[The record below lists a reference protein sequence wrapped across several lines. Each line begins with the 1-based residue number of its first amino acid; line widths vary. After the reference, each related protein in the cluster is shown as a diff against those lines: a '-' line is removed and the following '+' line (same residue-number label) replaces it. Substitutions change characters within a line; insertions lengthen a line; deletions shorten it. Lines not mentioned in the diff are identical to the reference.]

1 MLSTEHP
8 IQINGFTLFRDLND
22 TRRYYYLP
30 KSEVLLSEGGKKF
43 DFVAYHDFN
52 TAEGKKNPT
61 GENENLKGGYLTLE
75 VELKNPDD
83 DTLKNFKEELKKI
96 IINDEKGN
104 DENDEKEKGKDD
116 KGEKNDNKEK
126 GEETKSADDKNNNV
140 SSITDEDII
149 ITPVQF
155 NEGDVRLIILG
166 NDGKDDGQ
174 NAKIRVVGSH
184 KPSLY
189 DKENAVFSV
198 KLGAIE
204 AEIIHKLLKNK
215 LTGENNSDAS
225 KSSQLAVMYD
235 LTYKGVEPAHNVEI
249 TVNFNAVDE
258 YNNHKF
264 KFDSEFN
271 YSNKD
276 NKTDSDQKEDGD
288 GYNIKVIADADVD
301 VMLRELTNNGSI
313 IIKQTNYKDG
323 EDSILGP
330 NDPTGMELVKRLLSA
345 ELFTP
350 VPIPYESYSALK
362 KDSES
367 TDSTSGNE
375 KPDDGEKPDSEES
388 ESSETKSQESKAQ
401 TASTEKADLITSAKN
416 GISKLASLFKK
427 EDTDKKSEDEA
438 IDKEQKENTKAE
450 KDKEIEKEAEKDE
463 ENTKDKDEKPDTES
477 KEEAKEEPKEPTK
490 VEKRKASAI
499 TWNLNAKLAYAFKKQ
514 KVEDKKERTYTFDK
528 RFAVNQIIHPC
539 GMVMLDG
546 IDYNKQV
553 HLLKLGSE
561 EFRQHEVM
569 FQANGINFDKYH
581 VKSIEVD
588 VSHPDTSG
596 IQFSL
601 TKENPYFTFNFYSEN
616 YGVKNAVGEKLN
628 YTVHFVFDNSHLI
641 GFNKTDAIFTIPNK
655 ETSEKSVSISHADF
669 LKIVKP
675 LQIQIAALD
684 LNMFNSVIFS
694 LYNKTATGEQ
704 SQRIYNEK
712 IEEAIDHVILLNP
725 NENYDAQVL
734 YSFKDQIPVSSRSLT
749 VTTKNVEAGE
759 FLVNDPLYGFI
770 KISTI
775 DEEDSFDLIRS
786 IDLKFKYKNNPP
798 ISLGRLTKKHPY
810 RYLVVNN
817 DSDPDSYVQVEDI
830 NVTLNN
836 TADEKDININKKMIK
851 KERIALDAAEF
862 LLDV

>member
-83 DTLKNFKEELKKI
+83 DTLNNFKEELKKI
-96 IINDEKGN
+96 SED
-104 DENDEKEKGKDD
+104 
-116 KGEKNDNKEK
+116 
-126 GEETKSADDKNNNV
+126 
-140 SSITDEDII
+140 ITGEDII

-215 LTGENNSDAS
+215 LTGENVSDA
-225 KSSQLAVMYD
+225 KNSSQLAVMYD

-249 TVNFNAVDE
+249 TVNFKAVDE
-258 YNNHKF
+258 YKNHKF

-271 YSNKD
+271 FSNKD

-375 KPDDGEKPDSEES
+375 KPDDGESE

-427 EDTDKKSEDEA
+427 EDADKKSEDEA

-463 ENTKDKDEKPDTES
+463 ENKKDKDEKPDTES

-734 YSFKDQIPVSSRSLT
+734 YSFKDQMPVSSRSLT

-817 DSDPDSYVQVEDI
+817 DSDSDSYVQVEDI

>member
-83 DTLKNFKEELKKI
+83 DTLKNFKEELIK
-96 IINDEKGN
+96 NYQNEKLLQ
-104 DENDEKEKGKDD
+104 ELKEK
-116 KGEKNDNKEK
+116 N
-126 GEETKSADDKNNNV
+126 
-140 SSITDEDII
+140 ITDPKEIDKYITNQKNLQKPIVTGEDII

-155 NEGDVRLIILG
+155 NEGEVRLIILG

-215 LTGENNSDAS
+215 LTGENVSDA
-225 KSSQLAVMYD
+225 KNSSQLAVMYD

-249 TVNFNAVDE
+249 TVNFKAVDE
-258 YNNHKF
+258 YKNHKF

-271 YSNKD
+271 FSNKD
-276 NKTDSDQKEDGD
+276 NKTDSDQKEDGN

-375 KPDDGEKPDSEES
+375 KPDDEEKPDTEES
-388 ESSETKSQESKAQ
+388 ESSEIKSQESKAQ
-401 TASTEKADLITSAKN
+401 TASTEKADFVTSAKN
-416 GISKLASLFKK
+416 GISKLASLLKK
-427 EDTDKKSEDEA
+427 EDADKKSKNES
-438 IDKEQKENTKAE
+438 
-450 KDKEIEKEAEKDE
+450 IEKEKNE
-463 ENTKDKDEKPDTES
+463 
-477 KEEAKEEPKEPTK
+477 
-490 VEKRKASAI
+490 
-499 TWNLNAKLAYAFKKQ
+499 NAKAEMKK
-514 KVEDKKERTYTFDK
+514 R
-528 RFAVNQIIHPC
+528 
-539 GMVMLDG
+539 
-546 IDYNKQV
+546 
-553 HLLKLGSE
+553 
-561 EFRQHEVM
+561 
-569 FQANGINFDKYH
+569 
-581 VKSIEVD
+581 
-588 VSHPDTSG
+588 
-596 IQFSL
+596 
-601 TKENPYFTFNFYSEN
+601 
-616 YGVKNAVGEKLN
+616 
-628 YTVHFVFDNSHLI
+628 
-641 GFNKTDAIFTIPNK
+641 
-655 ETSEKSVSISHADF
+655 
-669 LKIVKP
+669 
-675 LQIQIAALD
+675 
-684 LNMFNSVIFS
+684 
-694 LYNKTATGEQ
+694 
-704 SQRIYNEK
+704 
-712 IEEAIDHVILLNP
+712 
-725 NENYDAQVL
+725 
-734 YSFKDQIPVSSRSLT
+734 
-749 VTTKNVEAGE
+749 
-759 FLVNDPLYGFI
+759 
-770 KISTI
+770 
-775 DEEDSFDLIRS
+775 
-786 IDLKFKYKNNPP
+786 
-798 ISLGRLTKKHPY
+798 
-810 RYLVVNN
+810 
-817 DSDPDSYVQVEDI
+817 
-830 NVTLNN
+830 
-836 TADEKDININKKMIK
+836 
-851 KERIALDAAEF
+851 
-862 LLDV
+862 

>member
-83 DTLKNFKEELKKI
+83 DTLKNFKEELIKI
-96 IINDEKGN
+96 S
-104 DENDEKEKGKDD
+104 EN
-116 KGEKNDNKEK
+116 
-126 GEETKSADDKNNNV
+126 
-140 SSITDEDII
+140 ITGEDII

-258 YNNHKF
+258 YKNHKF

-271 YSNKD
+271 FSDKD
-276 NKTDSDQKEDGD
+276 NKEDGD

-375 KPDDGEKPDSEES
+375 KPDDGEKPDTGES

-427 EDTDKKSEDEA
+427 EDANKKSEDEA

-463 ENTKDKDEKPDTES
+463 ENEKDKNEKPDTES
-477 KEEAKEEPKEPTK
+477 KEEAKEETKDEPKEPIK

-514 KVEDKKERTYTFDK
+514 KVEDNKERTYTFDK

-694 LYNKTATGEQ
+694 LYSKTATGEQ

-836 TADEKDININKKMIK
+836 TAVEKDININKKMIK

>member
-83 DTLKNFKEELKKI
+83 DTLKNFKEELIK
-96 IINDEKGN
+96 NYQNEKLLQ
-104 DENDEKEKGKDD
+104 ELKEK
-116 KGEKNDNKEK
+116 N
-126 GEETKSADDKNNNV
+126 
-140 SSITDEDII
+140 ITDPKEIDKYITNQKNLQKPIVTGEDII

-155 NEGDVRLIILG
+155 NEGEVRLIILG

-189 DKENAVFSV
+189 DKENAVFIV

-215 LTGENNSDAS
+215 LTGENVSDA
-225 KSSQLAVMYD
+225 KNSSQLAVMYD

-258 YNNHKF
+258 YKNHKF

-271 YSNKD
+271 FSNKD
-276 NKTDSDQKEDGD
+276 NKTDSDPKEDGD

-375 KPDDGEKPDSEES
+375 KPDDEEKPDTEES

-427 EDTDKKSEDEA
+427 EDADKKSEDEA

-463 ENTKDKDEKPDTES
+463 ENTKDKDEKPDNES
-477 KEEAKEEPKEPTK
+477 KEETKEELKEPTN

-514 KVEDKKERTYTFDK
+514 KVKDDKERTYTFDK

-553 HLLKLGSE
+553 HLVKLGSE

-694 LYNKTATGEQ
+694 LYNKTASGEQ

-712 IEEAIDHVILLNP
+712 IKETIDHVILLNP

-734 YSFKDQIPVSSRSLT
+734 YSFNDQIPVSSRSLT
-749 VTTKNVEAGE
+749 ITTKNVEAGE

-862 LLDV
+862 FLDV

>member
-22 TRRYYYLP
+22 TRRCYYLP

-52 TAEGKKNPT
+52 TTEGKKNPT

-75 VELKNPDD
+75 VELKNPDN
-83 DTLKNFKEELKKI
+83 DTLNNFKEELKKI
-96 IINDEKGN
+96 SED
-104 DENDEKEKGKDD
+104 
-116 KGEKNDNKEK
+116 
-126 GEETKSADDKNNNV
+126 
-140 SSITDEDII
+140 ITGEDII

-155 NEGDVRLIILG
+155 NEGEVRLIILG

-215 LTGENNSDAS
+215 LTGENVSDA
-225 KSSQLAVMYD
+225 KNSSQLAVMYD

-258 YNNHKF
+258 YKNHKF

-375 KPDDGEKPDSEES
+375 KPDDEEKPDTEES
-388 ESSETKSQESKAQ
+388 ESSETKSKESKAQ
-401 TASTEKADLITSAKN
+401 TASTEKADFVTSAKN
-416 GISKLASLFKK
+416 GISKLASLLKK
-427 EDTDKKSEDEA
+427 EDADKKSKNESIE
-438 IDKEQKENTKAE
+438 KGKNENAKAE
-450 KDKEIEKEAEKDE
+450 NEEEIEKEADKDK
-463 ENTKDKDEKPDTES
+463 ENDKNKDEKPDTES

-528 RFAVNQIIHPC
+528 RFAVNQVIHPC

-734 YSFKDQIPVSSRSLT
+734 YSFNDQIPVSSRSLT
-749 VTTKNVEAGE
+749 ITTKNVEAGE

-775 DEEDSFDLIRS
+775 DEEDSFDTIRS

-817 DSDPDSYVQVEDI
+817 DSDPNSYVQVEDI

>member
-83 DTLKNFKEELKKI
+83 DTLKKFKEELIK
-96 IINDEKGN
+96 NYQNEKLLQ
-104 DENDEKEKGKDD
+104 ELKEK
-116 KGEKNDNKEK
+116 N
-126 GEETKSADDKNNNV
+126 
-140 SSITDEDII
+140 ITDPKEIDKYITNQKNLQKPIVTGEDII

-215 LTGENNSDAS
+215 LTGENVSDA
-225 KSSQLAVMYD
+225 KNSSQLAVMYD

-249 TVNFNAVDE
+249 TVNFKAVDE
-258 YNNHKF
+258 YKNHKF

-271 YSNKD
+271 FSNKD

-375 KPDDGEKPDSEES
+375 KPDDGESE

-416 GISKLASLFKK
+416 GISKLASLLKK
-427 EDTDKKSEDEA
+427 EDADKKSEDES
-438 IDKEQKENTKAE
+438 IEKEQKENTKAE
-450 KDKEIEKEAEKDE
+450 KDKEIEKEAEKE
-463 ENTKDKDEKPDTES
+463 IEKDKDEKPDTES
-477 KEEAKEEPKEPTK
+477 KEEAKEETKDEPKEPTK

-514 KVEDKKERTYTFDK
+514 KVEDNKERTYTFDK

-581 VKSIEVD
+581 LKSIEVD

-694 LYNKTATGEQ
+694 LYNKTASGEQ

-817 DSDPDSYVQVEDI
+817 DSDPNSYVQVEDI

>member
-75 VELKNPDD
+75 VELKNPDN
-83 DTLKNFKEELKKI
+83 DTLNNFKEELKKI
-96 IINDEKGN
+96 SED
-104 DENDEKEKGKDD
+104 
-116 KGEKNDNKEK
+116 
-126 GEETKSADDKNNNV
+126 
-140 SSITDEDII
+140 ITGEDII

-174 NAKIRVVGSH
+174 NTKIRVVGSH

-215 LTGENNSDAS
+215 LTGENNSNAS

-258 YNNHKF
+258 YKNHKF

-271 YSNKD
+271 FSNKD
-276 NKTDSDQKEDGD
+276 NKTDSDPKEDGD
-288 GYNIKVIADADVD
+288 GYNIKVRADADVD

-416 GISKLASLFKK
+416 GISKLASLLKK
-427 EDTDKKSEDEA
+427 EDADKKSEDES
-438 IDKEQKENTKAE
+438 IEKEQKENTKAE
-450 KDKEIEKEAEKDE
+450 KDKEIEK
-463 ENTKDKDEKPDTES
+463 DKDEKPDTES
-477 KEEAKEEPKEPTK
+477 KEEAKEETKDEPKEPTK

-514 KVEDKKERTYTFDK
+514 KVEDNKERTYTFDK

-581 VKSIEVD
+581 LKSIEVD

-694 LYNKTATGEQ
+694 LYNKTASGEQ

-836 TADEKDININKKMIK
+836 TAVEKDININKKMIK

>member
-75 VELKNPDD
+75 VELKNPDN
-83 DTLKNFKEELKKI
+83 DTLNNFKEELIK
-96 IINDEKGN
+96 NYQNEKLLQ
-104 DENDEKEKGKDD
+104 ELKEK
-116 KGEKNDNKEK
+116 N
-126 GEETKSADDKNNNV
+126 
-140 SSITDEDII
+140 ITDPKEIDKYITNQKNLQKPIVTGEDII

-155 NEGDVRLIILG
+155 NEGEVRLIILG

-215 LTGENNSDAS
+215 LTGENVSDA
-225 KSSQLAVMYD
+225 KNSSQLAVMYD

-258 YNNHKF
+258 YKNHKF

-271 YSNKD
+271 FSNKD

-427 EDTDKKSEDEA
+427 EDADKKSKNESIE
-438 IDKEQKENTKAE
+438 KEKNENAKAE
-450 KDKEIEKEAEKDE
+450 NEEEIEKEAEKDE
-463 ENTKDKDEKPDTES
+463 ENKKDKDEKPDTES

-490 VEKRKASAI
+490 VERRKASAI

-514 KVEDKKERTYTFDK
+514 KVKDDKERTYTFDK

-581 VKSIEVD
+581 LKSIEVD

-601 TKENPYFTFNFYSEN
+601 TKDNPYFTFNFYSEN

-734 YSFKDQIPVSSRSLT
+734 YSFNDQIPASSRSLT
-749 VTTKNVEAGE
+749 ITTKNVKAGE

-817 DSDPDSYVQVEDI
+817 DSDPNSYVQVEDI

>member
-75 VELKNPDD
+75 VELKNPDN
-83 DTLKNFKEELKKI
+83 DTLNNFKEELIK
-96 IINDEKGN
+96 NYQNEKLLQ
-104 DENDEKEKGKDD
+104 ELKEK
-116 KGEKNDNKEK
+116 N
-126 GEETKSADDKNNNV
+126 
-140 SSITDEDII
+140 ITDPKEIDKYITNQKNLQKPIVTGENII

-155 NEGDVRLIILG
+155 NEGEVRLIILG

-215 LTGENNSDAS
+215 LTGENNSNAS

-258 YNNHKF
+258 YKNHKF

-276 NKTDSDQKEDGD
+276 NKTDSDQKEDGN

-375 KPDDGEKPDSEES
+375 KPGDEEKPDTEES
-388 ESSETKSQESKAQ
+388 ESSETKSKESKAQ
-401 TASTEKADLITSAKN
+401 TASTEKADFVTSAKN
-416 GISKLASLFKK
+416 GISKLASLLKK
-427 EDTDKKSEDEA
+427 EDADKKSKNESIE
-438 IDKEQKENTKAE
+438 KGKNENAKAE
-450 KDKEIEKEAEKDE
+450 NEEEIEKEAD
-463 ENTKDKDEKPDTES
+463 KDKENDKNKNEKPDTES
-477 KEEAKEEPKEPTK
+477 KEETKDEPKEPTK
-490 VEKRKASAI
+490 GEKRKVSAI

-514 KVEDKKERTYTFDK
+514 KVEDNKERTYTFDK
-528 RFAVNQIIHPC
+528 RFAVNQVIHPC

-553 HLLKLGSE
+553 HLVKLGSE

-581 VKSIEVD
+581 LKSIEVD

-601 TKENPYFTFNFYSEN
+601 TKDNPYFTFNFYSEN

-775 DEEDSFDLIRS
+775 DEEDSFNLIRS

-817 DSDPDSYVQVEDI
+817 DSDPNSYVQVEDI

-836 TADEKDININKKMIK
+836 TANEKDININKKMIK
-851 KERIALDAAEF
+851 KERITLDAAEF

>member
-52 TAEGKKNPT
+52 TTEGKKNPT

-83 DTLKNFKEELKKI
+83 DTLKNFKEELIK
-96 IINDEKGN
+96 NYQNEKLLQ
-104 DENDEKEKGKDD
+104 ELKEK
-116 KGEKNDNKEK
+116 N
-126 GEETKSADDKNNNV
+126 
-140 SSITDEDII
+140 ITDPKEIDKYITNQKNLQKPIVTGEDII

-155 NEGDVRLIILG
+155 NEGEVRLIILG

-215 LTGENNSDAS
+215 LTGENVSDA
-225 KSSQLAVMYD
+225 KNSSQLAVMYD

-249 TVNFNAVDE
+249 TVNFKAVDE
-258 YNNHKF
+258 YKNHKF

-271 YSNKD
+271 FSNKD
-276 NKTDSDQKEDGD
+276 NKTDSDQKEDGN

-375 KPDDGEKPDSEES
+375 KPDDEEKPDTEES
-388 ESSETKSQESKAQ
+388 ESSEIKSQESKAQ
-401 TASTEKADLITSAKN
+401 TASTEKADFVTSAKN
-416 GISKLASLFKK
+416 GISKLASLLKK
-427 EDTDKKSEDEA
+427 EDADKKSKNESIE
-438 IDKEQKENTKAE
+438 KEKNENAKAE
-450 KDKEIEKEAEKDE
+450 NEEEIEKEAEKDE
-463 ENTKDKDEKPDTES
+463 ESTKDKDEKPDTES

-528 RFAVNQIIHPC
+528 RFAVNQVIHPC

-601 TKENPYFTFNFYSEN
+601 TKENPYFTFNFHSEN

-734 YSFKDQIPVSSRSLT
+734 YSFKDQMPVSSRSLT

-817 DSDPDSYVQVEDI
+817 DSDPNSYVQVEDI

>member
-83 DTLKNFKEELKKI
+83 DTLKNFKEELIK
-96 IINDEKGN
+96 NYQNEKLLQ
-104 DENDEKEKGKDD
+104 ELKEK
-116 KGEKNDNKEK
+116 N
-126 GEETKSADDKNNNV
+126 
-140 SSITDEDII
+140 ITDPKEIDKYITNQKNLQKPIVTGEDII

-155 NEGDVRLIILG
+155 NEGEVRLIILG

-215 LTGENNSDAS
+215 LTGENVSDA
-225 KSSQLAVMYD
+225 KNSSQLAVMYD

-258 YNNHKF
+258 YKNHKF

-271 YSNKD
+271 FSNKD

-388 ESSETKSQESKAQ
+388 EPSETKSQESKAQ

-427 EDTDKKSEDEA
+427 EDADKKSEDEA

-450 KDKEIEKEAEKDE
+450 KDKEIEKEAKKDE

-514 KVEDKKERTYTFDK
+514 KVEDNKERTYTFDK
-528 RFAVNQIIHPC
+528 RFAVNQVIHPC

-553 HLLKLGSE
+553 HLVKLGSE

-734 YSFKDQIPVSSRSLT
+734 YSFNDQIPASSRSLT
-749 VTTKNVEAGE
+749 ITTKNVEAGE

-775 DEEDSFDLIRS
+775 DEEDSFDTIRS

-798 ISLGRLTKKHPY
+798 ISLGRLTKKHLY

-817 DSDPDSYVQVEDI
+817 DSDPNSYVQVEDI

-836 TADEKDININKKMIK
+836 TADEKGININKKMIK

>member
-75 VELKNPDD
+75 VELKNPDN
-83 DTLKNFKEELKKI
+83 DTLNNFKEELKKI
-96 IINDEKGN
+96 SED
-104 DENDEKEKGKDD
+104 
-116 KGEKNDNKEK
+116 
-126 GEETKSADDKNNNV
+126 
-140 SSITDEDII
+140 ITGEDII

-174 NAKIRVVGSH
+174 NTKIRVVGSH

-215 LTGENNSDAS
+215 LTGENNSNAS

-258 YNNHKF
+258 YKNHKF

-271 YSNKD
+271 FSNKD
-276 NKTDSDQKEDGD
+276 NKTDSDPKEDGD

-416 GISKLASLFKK
+416 GISKLASLLKK
-427 EDTDKKSEDEA
+427 EDADKKSEDES
-438 IDKEQKENTKAE
+438 IEKEQKENTKAE

-477 KEEAKEEPKEPTK
+477 KEETKEEPKEPTK

-553 HLLKLGSE
+553 HLVKLGSE

-581 VKSIEVD
+581 LKSIEVD

-694 LYNKTATGEQ
+694 LYNKTASGEQ

-817 DSDPDSYVQVEDI
+817 DSDPNSYVQVEDI

>member
-83 DTLKNFKEELKKI
+83 DTLKNFKEELIK
-96 IINDEKGN
+96 NYQNEKLLQ
-104 DENDEKEKGKDD
+104 ELKEK
-116 KGEKNDNKEK
+116 N
-126 GEETKSADDKNNNV
+126 
-140 SSITDEDII
+140 ITDPKEIDKYITNQKNLQKPIVTGEDII

-166 NDGKDDGQ
+166 NEGKDDGQ

-225 KSSQLAVMYD
+225 KNSQLAVMYD

-258 YNNHKF
+258 YKNHKF

-276 NKTDSDQKEDGD
+276 NKTDSDQKEDGN

-375 KPDDGEKPDSEES
+375 KPDDEEKPDTEES
-388 ESSETKSQESKAQ
+388 ESSETKSKESKAQ
-401 TASTEKADLITSAKN
+401 TASTEKADFVTSAKN

-427 EDTDKKSEDEA
+427 EDADKKSKNESIE
-438 IDKEQKENTKAE
+438 KGKNENAKAE
-450 KDKEIEKEAEKDE
+450 NEEEIEKEAD
-463 ENTKDKDEKPDTES
+463 KDKENDKNKNEKPDNES
-477 KEEAKEEPKEPTK
+477 KEETKEELKEPTN

-514 KVEDKKERTYTFDK
+514 KVKDDKERTYTFDK

-553 HLLKLGSE
+553 HLVKLGSE

-734 YSFKDQIPVSSRSLT
+734 YSFNDQIPASSRSLT
-749 VTTKNVEAGE
+749 ITTKNVEAGE

-775 DEEDSFDLIRS
+775 DEEDSFNLIRY

-817 DSDPDSYVQVEDI
+817 NSDPNSYVQVEDV

-836 TADEKDININKKMIK
+836 TANEKDININKKMIK
-851 KERIALDAAEF
+851 KERITLDAAEF

>member
-75 VELKNPDD
+75 VELKNPDN
-83 DTLKNFKEELKKI
+83 DTLKNFKEELIK
-96 IINDEKGN
+96 NYQNEKLLQ
-104 DENDEKEKGKDD
+104 ELKEK
-116 KGEKNDNKEK
+116 N
-126 GEETKSADDKNNNV
+126 
-140 SSITDEDII
+140 ITDPKEIDKYITNQKNLQKPIVTGEDII

-155 NEGDVRLIILG
+155 NEGEVRLIILG

-215 LTGENNSDAS
+215 LTGENNSNAS

-235 LTYKGVEPAHNVEI
+235 LTYKGVEPAHNIEI

-258 YNNHKF
+258 YKNHKF

-375 KPDDGEKPDSEES
+375 KPGDEEKPDTEES

-401 TASTEKADLITSAKN
+401 TASTEKADFVTSAKN
-416 GISKLASLFKK
+416 GISKLASLLKK
-427 EDTDKKSEDEA
+427 EDADKKSKNESIE
-438 IDKEQKENTKAE
+438 KGKNENAKAE
-450 KDKEIEKEAEKDE
+450 NEEEIEKEAD
-463 ENTKDKDEKPDTES
+463 KDKENDKNKNEKPDTES
-477 KEEAKEEPKEPTK
+477 KEETKDEPKEPTK
-490 VEKRKASAI
+490 GEKRKVSAI

-514 KVEDKKERTYTFDK
+514 KVEDNKERTYTFDK
-528 RFAVNQIIHPC
+528 RFAVNQVIHPC

-553 HLLKLGSE
+553 HLVKLGSE

-581 VKSIEVD
+581 LKSIEVD

-749 VTTKNVEAGE
+749 ITTKNVEAGE

-775 DEEDSFDLIRS
+775 DEEDSFDTIRS

>member
-75 VELKNPDD
+75 VELKNPDN
-83 DTLKNFKEELKKI
+83 DTLNNFKEELKKI
-96 IINDEKGN
+96 SED
-104 DENDEKEKGKDD
+104 
-116 KGEKNDNKEK
+116 
-126 GEETKSADDKNNNV
+126 
-140 SSITDEDII
+140 ITGEDII

-215 LTGENNSDAS
+215 LTGENVSDA
-225 KSSQLAVMYD
+225 KNSSQLAVMYD

-249 TVNFNAVDE
+249 TVNFKAVDE
-258 YNNHKF
+258 YKNHKF

-271 YSNKD
+271 FSNKD

-375 KPDDGEKPDSEES
+375 KADDGEKPDSEES
-388 ESSETKSQESKAQ
+388 EESSETKSQESKAQ

-463 ENTKDKDEKPDTES
+463 ENKKDKDEKPDTES

-712 IEEAIDHVILLNP
+712 IKEAIDHVILLNP

-817 DSDPDSYVQVEDI
+817 DSDSDSYVQVEDI

>member
-83 DTLKNFKEELKKI
+83 DTLKNFKEELIK
-96 IINDEKGN
+96 NYQNEKLLQ
-104 DENDEKEKGKDD
+104 ELKEK
-116 KGEKNDNKEK
+116 N
-126 GEETKSADDKNNNV
+126 
-140 SSITDEDII
+140 ITDPKEIDKYITNQKNLQKPIVTGEDII

-155 NEGDVRLIILG
+155 NEGEVRLIILG

-215 LTGENNSDAS
+215 LTGENVSDA
-225 KSSQLAVMYD
+225 KNSSQLAVMYD

-258 YNNHKF
+258 YKNHKF
-264 KFDSEFN
+264 KFDSEFHF
-271 YSNKD
+271 SNKD
-276 NKTDSDQKEDGD
+276 NKTDSDPKEDGD

-388 ESSETKSQESKAQ
+388 EPSETKSQESKAQ

-427 EDTDKKSEDEA
+427 EDADKKSEDEA

-463 ENTKDKDEKPDTES
+463 ENTKDKDEKPDNES
-477 KEEAKEEPKEPTK
+477 KEETKEEPKEPTK

-514 KVEDKKERTYTFDK
+514 KVKDDKERTYTFDK

-641 GFNKTDAIFTIPNK
+641 GFNKTDTIFTIPNK

-734 YSFKDQIPVSSRSLT
+734 YSFNDQIPASSRSLT
-749 VTTKNVEAGE
+749 ITTKNVEAGE

-817 DSDPDSYVQVEDI
+817 DSDPNSYVQVEDI

>member
-52 TAEGKKNPT
+52 TAEGKKNAT

-83 DTLKNFKEELKKI
+83 ATLKKFKEELIK
-96 IINDEKGN
+96 NYQNEKLLQ
-104 DENDEKEKGKDD
+104 ELKEK
-116 KGEKNDNKEK
+116 N
-126 GEETKSADDKNNNV
+126 
-140 SSITDEDII
+140 ITDPKEIDKYITNQKNLQKPIVTGEDII

-155 NEGDVRLIILG
+155 NEGEVRLIILG

-249 TVNFNAVDE
+249 TVNFKAVDE
-258 YNNHKF
+258 YKNHKF
-264 KFDSEFN
+264 KFDSDFN
-271 YSNKD
+271 FSDKD
-276 NKTDSDQKEDGD
+276 NKEDGD

-388 ESSETKSQESKAQ
+388 EESSETKSQESKAQ

-427 EDTDKKSEDEA
+427 EDADKKSEDEA

-450 KDKEIEKEAEKDE
+450 KDKEIEKDTEKE
-463 ENTKDKDEKPDTES
+463 IEKDKDEKPDTES
-477 KEEAKEEPKEPTK
+477 KEETKEEPKEPTK

-499 TWNLNAKLAYAFKKQ
+499 TWNLNAKLAYTFKKQ

-581 VKSIEVD
+581 LKSIEVD

-616 YGVKNAVGEKLN
+616 YGVKNAMGEKLN

-669 LKIVKP
+669 LKVVKP

-684 LNMFNSVIFS
+684 LNIFNSVIFS

-830 NVTLNN
+830 NVTLSN

>member
-52 TAEGKKNPT
+52 TAEGKKSPT

-83 DTLKNFKEELKKI
+83 DTLKNFKEELIK
-96 IINDEKGN
+96 NYQNEKLLQ
-104 DENDEKEKGKDD
+104 ELKEK
-116 KGEKNDNKEK
+116 N
-126 GEETKSADDKNNNV
+126 
-140 SSITDEDII
+140 ITDSKEIDKYITNQKNLQKPIVTGEDII

-215 LTGENNSDAS
+215 LTGENVSDA
-225 KSSQLAVMYD
+225 KNSSQLAVMYD

-249 TVNFNAVDE
+249 TVNFKAVDE
-258 YNNHKF
+258 YKNHKF

-271 YSNKD
+271 FSNKD

-350 VPIPYESYSALK
+350 VPIPYESYSALE

-427 EDTDKKSEDEA
+427 EDADKKSGDEA

-450 KDKEIEKEAEKDE
+450 KDKEIDKEKDTEKEIEIDKEKD
-463 ENTKDKDEKPDTES
+463 KGEKPDTES
-477 KEEAKEEPKEPTK
+477 KEEAKDEPKEPTK

-528 RFAVNQIIHPC
+528 RFAVNQVIHPC

-581 VKSIEVD
+581 LKSIEVD

-601 TKENPYFTFNFYSEN
+601 TKENPYFTFNFYSDN

-669 LKIVKP
+669 LKVVKP

-704 SQRIYNEK
+704 NQRIYNEK

-749 VTTKNVEAGE
+749 VTTKNVEASE

-786 IDLKFKYKNNPP
+786 IDLKFKYKNNSP

-830 NVTLNN
+830 NVTLSN

>member
-96 IINDEKGN
+96 IINDENGN

-215 LTGENNSDAS
+215 LTGENVSDA
-225 KSSQLAVMYD
+225 KNSSQLAVMYD

-258 YNNHKF
+258 YKNHKF

-271 YSNKD
+271 FSNKD

-375 KPDDGEKPDSEES
+375 KPDDEEKPDTGES

-427 EDTDKKSEDEA
+427 EDADKKSEDEA

-450 KDKEIEKEAEKDE
+450 KDKEIEKDTEKE
-463 ENTKDKDEKPDTES
+463 TEKDKDEKPDTES
-477 KEEAKEEPKEPTK
+477 KEEAKEETKEPTK

-528 RFAVNQIIHPC
+528 RFAVNQVIHPC

-581 VKSIEVD
+581 LKSIEVD

-775 DEEDSFDLIRS
+775 DEEDSFNLIRS

>member
-75 VELKNPDD
+75 VELKNPDND
-83 DTLKNFKEELKKI
+83 ALNNFKEELKKI
-96 IINDEKGN
+96 SED
-104 DENDEKEKGKDD
+104 
-116 KGEKNDNKEK
+116 
-126 GEETKSADDKNNNV
+126 
-140 SSITDEDII
+140 ITGEDII

-174 NAKIRVVGSH
+174 NTKIRVVGSH

-215 LTGENNSDAS
+215 LTGENNSNAS

-258 YNNHKF
+258 YKNHKF

-271 YSNKD
+271 FSNKD
-276 NKTDSDQKEDGD
+276 NKTDSDPKEDGD

-416 GISKLASLFKK
+416 GISKLASLLKK
-427 EDTDKKSEDEA
+427 EDADKKSEDES
-438 IDKEQKENTKAE
+438 IEKEQKENTKAE
-450 KDKEIEKEAEKDE
+450 KDKEIEK
-463 ENTKDKDEKPDTES
+463 DKDEKPDTES
-477 KEEAKEEPKEPTK
+477 KEEAKEETKDEPKEPTK

-514 KVEDKKERTYTFDK
+514 KVEDNKERTYTFDK

-581 VKSIEVD
+581 LKSIEVD

-694 LYNKTATGEQ
+694 LYNKTASGEQ

-725 NENYDAQVL
+725 NENCDAQVL

-836 TADEKDININKKMIK
+836 TAVEKDININKKMIK

>member
-96 IINDEKGN
+96 SED
-104 DENDEKEKGKDD
+104 
-116 KGEKNDNKEK
+116 
-126 GEETKSADDKNNNV
+126 
-140 SSITDEDII
+140 ITGEDII

-155 NEGDVRLIILG
+155 NEGEVRLIILG

-215 LTGENNSDAS
+215 LTGENVSDA
-225 KSSQLAVMYD
+225 KNSSQLAVMYD

-375 KPDDGEKPDSEES
+375 KPDDEEKPDTEES
-388 ESSETKSQESKAQ
+388 EESSETKSQESKAQ

-427 EDTDKKSEDEA
+427 EDADKKSEDEA

-450 KDKEIEKEAEKDE
+450 KGKEIEKEAEKDE
-463 ENTKDKDEKPDTES
+463 ENKKDKDEKPDTES

-817 DSDPDSYVQVEDI
+817 DSDSDSYVQVEDI

>member
-1 MLSTEHP
+1 M
-8 IQINGFTLFRDLND
+8 
-22 TRRYYYLP
+22 
-30 KSEVLLSEGGKKF
+30 
-43 DFVAYHDFN
+43 
-52 TAEGKKNPT
+52 
-61 GENENLKGGYLTLE
+61 
-75 VELKNPDD
+75 
-83 DTLKNFKEELKKI
+83 
-96 IINDEKGN
+96 
-104 DENDEKEKGKDD
+104 
-116 KGEKNDNKEK
+116 
-126 GEETKSADDKNNNV
+126 
-140 SSITDEDII
+140 
-149 ITPVQF
+149 PVQF
-155 NEGDVRLIILG
+155 NEGEVRLIILG

-215 LTGENNSDAS
+215 LTGENVSDA
-225 KSSQLAVMYD
+225 KNSSQLAVMYD

-258 YNNHKF
+258 YKNHKF

-271 YSNKD
+271 FSNKD

-427 EDTDKKSEDEA
+427 EDADKKSKNESIE
-438 IDKEQKENTKAE
+438 KEKNENAKAE
-450 KDKEIEKEAEKDE
+450 NEEEIEKEAEKDE
-463 ENTKDKDEKPDTES
+463 ENKKDKDEKPDTES

-490 VEKRKASAI
+490 VERRKASAI

-514 KVEDKKERTYTFDK
+514 KVKDDKERTYTFDK

-581 VKSIEVD
+581 LKSIEVD

-601 TKENPYFTFNFYSEN
+601 TKDNPYFTFNFYSEN

-734 YSFKDQIPVSSRSLT
+734 YSFNDQIPTSSRSLT
-749 VTTKNVEAGE
+749 ITTKNVEAGE

-817 DSDPDSYVQVEDI
+817 DSDPNSYVQVEDI

-836 TADEKDININKKMIK
+836 TADEKDINITSNPQL
-851 KERIALDAAEF
+851 RA
-862 LLDV
+862 

>member
-83 DTLKNFKEELKKI
+83 DTLKNFKEELIK
-96 IINDEKGN
+96 NYQNEKLLQ
-104 DENDEKEKGKDD
+104 ELKEK
-116 KGEKNDNKEK
+116 N
-126 GEETKSADDKNNNV
+126 
-140 SSITDEDII
+140 ITDPKEIDKYITNQKNLQKPIVTGEDII

-155 NEGDVRLIILG
+155 NEGEVRLIILG

-215 LTGENNSDAS
+215 LTGENVSDA
-225 KSSQLAVMYD
+225 KNSSQLAVMYD

-249 TVNFNAVDE
+249 TVNFKAVDE
-258 YNNHKF
+258 YKNHKF

-271 YSNKD
+271 FSNKD
-276 NKTDSDQKEDGD
+276 NKTDSDQKEDGN

-375 KPDDGEKPDSEES
+375 KPDDEEKPDTEES
-388 ESSETKSQESKAQ
+388 ESSEIKSQESKAQ
-401 TASTEKADLITSAKN
+401 TASTEKADFVTSAKN
-416 GISKLASLFKK
+416 GISKLASLLKK
-427 EDTDKKSEDEA
+427 EDADKKSKNESIE
-438 IDKEQKENTKAE
+438 KEKNENAKAE
-450 KDKEIEKEAEKDE
+450 NEEEIEKEAEKDE
-463 ENTKDKDEKPDTES
+463 ESTKDKDEKPDTES

-514 KVEDKKERTYTFDK
+514 KAEDKKERTYTFDK
-528 RFAVNQIIHPC
+528 RFAVNQVIHPC

-601 TKENPYFTFNFYSEN
+601 TKENPYFTFNFHSEN

-775 DEEDSFDLIRS
+775 DEEDSFNLIRS

-817 DSDPDSYVQVEDI
+817 DSDPNSYVQVEDI

-851 KERIALDAAEF
+851 KERITLDAAEY

>member
-52 TAEGKKNPT
+52 TAEGKKNAT

-83 DTLKNFKEELKKI
+83 DTLKKFKEELIK
-96 IINDEKGN
+96 NYQNEKLLQ
-104 DENDEKEKGKDD
+104 ELKEK
-116 KGEKNDNKEK
+116 N
-126 GEETKSADDKNNNV
+126 
-140 SSITDEDII
+140 ITDPKEIDKYITNQKTLQKPIVNGEDII

-249 TVNFNAVDE
+249 TVNFKAVDE
-258 YNNHKF
+258 YKNHKF

-271 YSNKD
+271 FSNKD

-375 KPDDGEKPDSEES
+375 KPDDGEKPDTGES

-427 EDTDKKSEDEA
+427 EDADKKSEDEA

-450 KDKEIEKEAEKDE
+450 KDKEIEKEAKKDE
-463 ENTKDKDEKPDTES
+463 ENKKDKDEKPDTES

-581 VKSIEVD
+581 LKSIEVD
-588 VSHPDTSG
+588 VNPPDTSG

-694 LYNKTATGEQ
+694 LYNKTANGEQ
-704 SQRIYNEK
+704 SQRIYN
-712 IEEAIDHVILLNP
+712 
-725 NENYDAQVL
+725 
-734 YSFKDQIPVSSRSLT
+734 
-749 VTTKNVEAGE
+749 
-759 FLVNDPLYGFI
+759 
-770 KISTI
+770 
-775 DEEDSFDLIRS
+775 
-786 IDLKFKYKNNPP
+786 
-798 ISLGRLTKKHPY
+798 
-810 RYLVVNN
+810 
-817 DSDPDSYVQVEDI
+817 
-830 NVTLNN
+830 
-836 TADEKDININKKMIK
+836 
-851 KERIALDAAEF
+851 
-862 LLDV
+862 

>member
-52 TAEGKKNPT
+52 TAEGKKNAT

-83 DTLKNFKEELKKI
+83 ATLKKFKEELIK
-96 IINDEKGN
+96 NYQNEKLLQ
-104 DENDEKEKGKDD
+104 ELKEK
-116 KGEKNDNKEK
+116 N
-126 GEETKSADDKNNNV
+126 
-140 SSITDEDII
+140 ITDPKEIDKYITNQKTLQKPIVNGEDII

-204 AEIIHKLLKNK
+204 AEIIHKLLKNR
-215 LTGENNSDAS
+215 LTGENVSDA
-225 KSSQLAVMYD
+225 KNSSQLAVMYD

-258 YNNHKF
+258 YKNHKF
-264 KFDSEFN
+264 KFDSDFN
-271 YSNKD
+271 FSDKD
-276 NKTDSDQKEDGD
+276 NKEDGD

-427 EDTDKKSEDEA
+427 EDADKKSEDEA
-438 IDKEQKENTKAE
+438 IDKEQKENTKDE
-450 KDKEIEKEAEKDE
+450 KNKEIEKEAEKDE
-463 ENTKDKDEKPDTES
+463 ENEKDKDEKPDTES
-477 KEEAKEEPKEPTK
+477 KEEAKEETKDEPKEPIK

-581 VKSIEVD
+581 LKSIEVD
-588 VSHPDTSG
+588 VNHPDTSG

-734 YSFKDQIPVSSRSLT
+734 YSFNDQIPVSSRSLT

-836 TADEKDININKKMIK
+836 TAVEKDININKKMIK

>member
-83 DTLKNFKEELKKI
+83 DTLKNFKEELIK
-96 IINDEKGN
+96 NYQNEKLLQ
-104 DENDEKEKGKDD
+104 ELKEK
-116 KGEKNDNKEK
+116 N
-126 GEETKSADDKNNNV
+126 
-140 SSITDEDII
+140 ITDPKEIDKYITNQKNLQKPIVTGEDII

-155 NEGDVRLIILG
+155 NEGEVRLIILG

-215 LTGENNSDAS
+215 LTGENVSDAKNS
-225 KSSQLAVMYD
+225 FQLAVMYD

-249 TVNFNAVDE
+249 TVNFKAVDE
-258 YNNHKF
+258 YKNHKF

-271 YSNKD
+271 FSNKD
-276 NKTDSDQKEDGD
+276 NKTDSDQKEDGN

-375 KPDDGEKPDSEES
+375 KPDDEEKPDTEES
-388 ESSETKSQESKAQ
+388 ESSEIKSQESKAQ
-401 TASTEKADLITSAKN
+401 TASTEKADFVTSAKN
-416 GISKLASLFKK
+416 GISKLASLLKK
-427 EDTDKKSEDEA
+427 EDADKKSKNESIE
-438 IDKEQKENTKAE
+438 KEKNENAKAE
-450 KDKEIEKEAEKDE
+450 NEEEIEKEAEKDE
-463 ENTKDKDEKPDTES
+463 ESTKDKDEKPDTES

-528 RFAVNQIIHPC
+528 RFAVNQVIHPC

-601 TKENPYFTFNFYSEN
+601 TKENPYFTFNFHSEN

-775 DEEDSFDLIRS
+775 DEEDSFNLIRS

-817 DSDPDSYVQVEDI
+817 DSDPNSYVQVEDI

-851 KERIALDAAEF
+851 KERITLDAAEY

>member
-96 IINDEKGN
+96 SED
-104 DENDEKEKGKDD
+104 
-116 KGEKNDNKEK
+116 
-126 GEETKSADDKNNNV
+126 
-140 SSITDEDII
+140 ITGEDII

-166 NDGKDDGQ
+166 NEGKDDGQ

-225 KSSQLAVMYD
+225 KNSQLAVMYD

-258 YNNHKF
+258 YKNHKF

-276 NKTDSDQKEDGD
+276 NKTDSDQKEDGN

-388 ESSETKSQESKAQ
+388 EPSETKSQESKAQ

-427 EDTDKKSEDEA
+427 EDADKKSEDEA

-463 ENTKDKDEKPDTES
+463 ENTKDKDEKPDNES
-477 KEEAKEEPKEPTK
+477 KEETKEEPKEPTK

-514 KVEDKKERTYTFDK
+514 KVEDNKERTYTFDK

-734 YSFKDQIPVSSRSLT
+734 YSFNDQIPASSRSLT
-749 VTTKNVEAGE
+749 ITTKNVEAGE

-817 DSDPDSYVQVEDI
+817 DSDPNSYVQVEDI

>member
-1 MLSTEHP
+1 
-8 IQINGFTLFRDLND
+8 
-22 TRRYYYLP
+22 
-30 KSEVLLSEGGKKF
+30 
-43 DFVAYHDFN
+43 
-52 TAEGKKNPT
+52 
-61 GENENLKGGYLTLE
+61 
-75 VELKNPDD
+75 
-83 DTLKNFKEELKKI
+83 
-96 IINDEKGN
+96 
-104 DENDEKEKGKDD
+104 
-116 KGEKNDNKEK
+116 
-126 GEETKSADDKNNNV
+126 
-140 SSITDEDII
+140 
-149 ITPVQF
+149 
-155 NEGDVRLIILG
+155 
-166 NDGKDDGQ
+166 
-174 NAKIRVVGSH
+174 
-184 KPSLY
+184 
-189 DKENAVFSV
+189 
-198 KLGAIE
+198 
-204 AEIIHKLLKNK
+204 
-215 LTGENNSDAS
+215 
-225 KSSQLAVMYD
+225 
-235 LTYKGVEPAHNVEI
+235 
-249 TVNFNAVDE
+249 
-258 YNNHKF
+258 
-264 KFDSEFN
+264 
-271 YSNKD
+271 
-276 NKTDSDQKEDGD
+276 
-288 GYNIKVIADADVD
+288 
-301 VMLRELTNNGSI
+301 
-313 IIKQTNYKDG
+313 
-323 EDSILGP
+323 
-330 NDPTGMELVKRLLSA
+330 MELVKRLLSA

-375 KPDDGEKPDSEES
+375 KPDDGESE

-416 GISKLASLFKK
+416 GISKLASLLKK
-427 EDTDKKSEDEA
+427 EDADKKSEDES
-438 IDKEQKENTKAE
+438 IEKEQKENTKAE
-450 KDKEIEKEAEKDE
+450 KDKEIEKEAEKE
-463 ENTKDKDEKPDTES
+463 IEKDKDEKPDTES
-477 KEEAKEEPKEPTK
+477 KEEAKEETKDEPKEPTK

-514 KVEDKKERTYTFDK
+514 KVEDNKERTYTFDK

-553 HLLKLGSE
+553 HLVKLGSE

-581 VKSIEVD
+581 LKSIEVD
-588 VSHPDTSG
+588 VSHQDTSG

-601 TKENPYFTFNFYSEN
+601 TKDNPYFTFNFYSEN

-694 LYNKTATGEQ
+694 LYKKTATGEQ

-817 DSDPDSYVQVEDI
+817 DSNPDSYVQVEDI

>member
-75 VELKNPDD
+75 VELKNPDND
-83 DTLKNFKEELKKI
+83 SLKNFKEELIKKYQ
-96 IINDEKGN
+96 NEKLLQ
-104 DENDEKEKGKDD
+104 ELKEK
-116 KGEKNDNKEK
+116 N
-126 GEETKSADDKNNNV
+126 
-140 SSITDEDII
+140 ITDPKEIDKYITNQKNLQKPIVTGEDII

-155 NEGDVRLIILG
+155 NEGEVRLIILG

-215 LTGENNSDAS
+215 LTGENVSDA
-225 KSSQLAVMYD
+225 KNSSQLAVMYD

-258 YNNHKF
+258 YKNHKF

-271 YSNKD
+271 FSNKD

-388 ESSETKSQESKAQ
+388 EPSETKSQESKAQ

-427 EDTDKKSEDEA
+427 EDADKKSEDEA

-450 KDKEIEKEAEKDE
+450 KDKEIEQEAEKDE
-463 ENTKDKDEKPDTES
+463 ENTKDKDEKPDNES
-477 KEEAKEEPKEPTK
+477 KEETKEEPKEPTK

-514 KVEDKKERTYTFDK
+514 KVEDNKERTYTFDK

-553 HLLKLGSE
+553 HLVKLGSE

-581 VKSIEVD
+581 LKSIEVD

-601 TKENPYFTFNFYSEN
+601 TKDNPYFTFNFYSEN

-734 YSFKDQIPVSSRSLT
+734 YSFNDQIPASSRSLT
-749 VTTKNVEAGE
+749 ITTKNVEAGE

-775 DEEDSFDLIRS
+775 DEEDSFDTIRS

-798 ISLGRLTKKHPY
+798 ISLGRLTKKHLY

-817 DSDPDSYVQVEDI
+817 DSDPNSYVQVEDI

-836 TADEKDININKKMIK
+836 TADEKGININKKMIK

>member
-83 DTLKNFKEELKKI
+83 DTLKNFKEELIK
-96 IINDEKGN
+96 NYQNEKLLQ
-104 DENDEKEKGKDD
+104 DLKEK
-116 KGEKNDNKEK
+116 N
-126 GEETKSADDKNNNV
+126 
-140 SSITDEDII
+140 ITDPKEIDKYITNQKNLQKPIVTGEDII

-258 YNNHKF
+258 YKNHKF

-271 YSNKD
+271 FSDKD
-276 NKTDSDQKEDGD
+276 NKEDGD

-427 EDTDKKSEDEA
+427 EDADKKSEDEA

-450 KDKEIEKEAEKDE
+450 KDKEIEKDTEKE
-463 ENTKDKDEKPDTES
+463 IEKDKDEKPDTES
-477 KEEAKEEPKEPTK
+477 KEEAKEETKEPTK

-528 RFAVNQIIHPC
+528 RFAVNQVIHPC

-581 VKSIEVD
+581 LKSIEVD

-616 YGVKNAVGEKLN
+616 YGVKNAVGDKLN
-628 YTVHFVFDNSHLI
+628 HTVHFVFDNSHLI

-694 LYNKTATGEQ
+694 LYSKTATGEQ

-775 DEEDSFDLIRS
+775 NEEDSFDLIRS

>member
-75 VELKNPDD
+75 VELKNPDND
-83 DTLKNFKEELKKI
+83 SLKNFKEELIKKYQ
-96 IINDEKGN
+96 NEKLLQ
-104 DENDEKEKGKDD
+104 ELKEK
-116 KGEKNDNKEK
+116 N
-126 GEETKSADDKNNNV
+126 
-140 SSITDEDII
+140 ITDPKEIDKYITNQKNLQKPIVTGEDII

-155 NEGDVRLIILG
+155 NEGEVRLIILG

-215 LTGENNSDAS
+215 LTGENVSDA
-225 KSSQLAVMYD
+225 KNSSQLAVMYD

-258 YNNHKF
+258 YKNHKF

-271 YSNKD
+271 FSNKD
-276 NKTDSDQKEDGD
+276 NKTDSDQKEDGN

-388 ESSETKSQESKAQ
+388 EPSETKSQESKAQ

-427 EDTDKKSEDEA
+427 EDADKKSEDEA

-450 KDKEIEKEAEKDE
+450 KDKEIEQEAEKDE
-463 ENTKDKDEKPDTES
+463 ENTKDKDEKPDNES
-477 KEEAKEEPKEPTK
+477 KEETKEEPKEPTK

-514 KVEDKKERTYTFDK
+514 KVEDNKERTYTFDK

-553 HLLKLGSE
+553 HLVKLGSE

-581 VKSIEVD
+581 LKSIEVD

-601 TKENPYFTFNFYSEN
+601 TKDNPYFTFNFYSEN

-734 YSFKDQIPVSSRSLT
+734 YSFNDQIPASSRSLT
-749 VTTKNVEAGE
+749 ITTKNVEAGE

-775 DEEDSFDLIRS
+775 DEEDSFDTIRS

-798 ISLGRLTKKHPY
+798 ISLGRLTKKHLY

-817 DSDPDSYVQVEDI
+817 DSDPNSYVQVEDI

-836 TADEKDININKKMIK
+836 TADEKGININKKMIK

>member
-83 DTLKNFKEELKKI
+83 DTLKNFKEELIK
-96 IINDEKGN
+96 NYQNEKLLQ
-104 DENDEKEKGKDD
+104 ELKEK
-116 KGEKNDNKEK
+116 N
-126 GEETKSADDKNNNV
+126 
-140 SSITDEDII
+140 ITDPKEIDKYITNQKNLQKPIVTGEDII

-155 NEGDVRLIILG
+155 NEGEVRLIILG

-215 LTGENNSDAS
+215 LTGENVSDA
-225 KSSQLAVMYD
+225 KNSSQLAVMYD

-258 YNNHKF
+258 YKNHKF

-375 KPDDGEKPDSEES
+375 KPDDGESE

-427 EDTDKKSEDEA
+427 EDADKKSEDEA

-514 KVEDKKERTYTFDK
+514 KVKDDKERTYTFDK

-553 HLLKLGSE
+553 HLLKLSSE

-734 YSFKDQIPVSSRSLT
+734 YSFNDQIPASSRSLT
-749 VTTKNVEAGE
+749 ITTKNVEAGE

-817 DSDPDSYVQVEDI
+817 DSDPNSYVQVEDI

>member
-52 TAEGKKNPT
+52 TAEGKKNAT

-83 DTLKNFKEELKKI
+83 ATLKKFKEELIK
-96 IINDEKGN
+96 NYQNEKLLQ
-104 DENDEKEKGKDD
+104 ELKEK
-116 KGEKNDNKEK
+116 N
-126 GEETKSADDKNNNV
+126 
-140 SSITDEDII
+140 ITDPKEIDKYITNQKTLQKPIVNGEDII

-204 AEIIHKLLKNK
+204 AEIIHKLLKNR
-215 LTGENNSDAS
+215 LTGENVSDA
-225 KSSQLAVMYD
+225 KNSSQLAVMYD

-258 YNNHKF
+258 YKNHKF
-264 KFDSEFN
+264 KFDSDFN
-271 YSNKD
+271 FSDKD
-276 NKTDSDQKEDGD
+276 NKEDGD

-427 EDTDKKSEDEA
+427 EDADKKSEDEA
-438 IDKEQKENTKAE
+438 IDKEQKENTKDE
-450 KDKEIEKEAEKDE
+450 KNKEIEKEAEKDE
-463 ENTKDKDEKPDTES
+463 ENEKDKDEKPDTES
-477 KEEAKEEPKEPTK
+477 KEEAKEETKDEPKEPIK

-581 VKSIEVD
+581 LKSIEVD
-588 VSHPDTSG
+588 VNHPDTSG

-694 LYNKTATGEQ
+694 LYNKTANGEQ

-749 VTTKNVEAGE
+749 ITTKNVEAGE

-836 TADEKDININKKMIK
+836 TAVEKDININKKMIK

>member
-83 DTLKNFKEELKKI
+83 KTLKNFKEELIKKYQNEKLLQDLKEKNITDKKKI
-96 IINDEKGN
+96 DEYIASQ
-104 DENDEKEKGKDD
+104 KELL
-116 KGEKNDNKEK
+116 E
-126 GEETKSADDKNNNV
+126 
-140 SSITDEDII
+140 SIEDVEDII

-215 LTGENNSDAS
+215 LTGENVSDA
-225 KSSQLAVMYD
+225 KNSSQLAVMYD

-258 YNNHKF
+258 YKNHKF

-271 YSNKD
+271 FSNKD

-350 VPIPYESYSALK
+350 VPIPYESYSALE

-375 KPDDGEKPDSEES
+375 KPDDGEKPDSEEN

-401 TASTEKADLITSAKN
+401 TASMGKADLITSAKN

-427 EDTDKKSEDEA
+427 EDADKKSEDEA

-463 ENTKDKDEKPDTES
+463 ENKKDKDEKPDTES

-514 KVEDKKERTYTFDK
+514 KVEDNKERTYTFDK

-704 SQRIYNEK
+704 SLRIYNEK

-734 YSFKDQIPVSSRSLT
+734 YSFKDQMPVSSRSLT

-817 DSDPDSYVQVEDI
+817 DSDSDSYVQVEDI

>member
-83 DTLKNFKEELKKI
+83 DTLKNFKEELIK
-96 IINDEKGN
+96 NYQNEKLLQ
-104 DENDEKEKGKDD
+104 ELKEK
-116 KGEKNDNKEK
+116 N
-126 GEETKSADDKNNNV
+126 
-140 SSITDEDII
+140 ITDPKEIDKYITNQKNLQKPIVTGEDII

-155 NEGDVRLIILG
+155 NEGEVRLIILG

-215 LTGENNSDAS
+215 LTGENVSDA
-225 KSSQLAVMYD
+225 KNSSQLAVMYD

-258 YNNHKF
+258 YKNHRF

-271 YSNKD
+271 FSNKD
-276 NKTDSDQKEDGD
+276 NKTDSDPKEDGD

-375 KPDDGEKPDSEES
+375 KPDDEEKPDTEES
-388 ESSETKSQESKAQ
+388 ESSEIKSQESKAQ
-401 TASTEKADLITSAKN
+401 TASTEKADFVTSAKN
-416 GISKLASLFKK
+416 GISKLASLLKK
-427 EDTDKKSEDEA
+427 EDADKKSKNESIE
-438 IDKEQKENTKAE
+438 KEKNENAKAE
-450 KDKEIEKEAEKDE
+450 NEEEIEKEAEKDE

-477 KEEAKEEPKEPTK
+477 KEETKNEPKEPTK
-490 VEKRKASAI
+490 GEKRKVSAI

-514 KVEDKKERTYTFDK
+514 KVEDNKERTYTFDK
-528 RFAVNQIIHPC
+528 RFAVNQVIHPC

-616 YGVKNAVGEKLN
+616 YGIKNAVGEKLN

-817 DSDPDSYVQVEDI
+817 DSDPNSYVQVEDI

-836 TADEKDININKKMIK
+836 TADEKDINKYK
-851 KERIALDAAEF
+851 
-862 LLDV
+862 

>member
-83 DTLKNFKEELKKI
+83 DTLKNFKEELIK
-96 IINDEKGN
+96 NYQNEKLLQ
-104 DENDEKEKGKDD
+104 ELKEK
-116 KGEKNDNKEK
+116 N
-126 GEETKSADDKNNNV
+126 
-140 SSITDEDII
+140 ITDPKEIDKYITNQKNLQKPIVTGEDII

-155 NEGDVRLIILG
+155 NEGEVRLIILG

-215 LTGENNSDAS
+215 LTGENVSDA
-225 KSSQLAVMYD
+225 KNSSQLAVMYD

-258 YNNHKF
+258 YKNHKF

-288 GYNIKVIADADVD
+288 GYNIKIIADADVD

-375 KPDDGEKPDSEES
+375 KPDDEEKPDSEES
-388 ESSETKSQESKAQ
+388 EESSETKSQESKAQ

-416 GISKLASLFKK
+416 GISKLASLLKK
-427 EDTDKKSEDEA
+427 EDADKKSEDES
-438 IDKEQKENTKAE
+438 IEKEQKENTK
-450 KDKEIEKEAEKDE
+450 AEKDE
-463 ENTKDKDEKPDTES
+463 ENTKDKDEKPDNES
-477 KEEAKEEPKEPTK
+477 KEETKEEPKEPTK

-514 KVEDKKERTYTFDK
+514 KVEDNKERTYTFDK

-553 HLLKLGSE
+553 HLVKLGSE

-581 VKSIEVD
+581 LKSIEVD

-601 TKENPYFTFNFYSEN
+601 TKDNPYFTFNFYSEN

-628 YTVHFVFDNSHLI
+628 YTVYFVFDNSHLI

-734 YSFKDQIPVSSRSLT
+734 YSFNDQIPASSRSLT
-749 VTTKNVEAGE
+749 ITTKNVEAGE

-775 DEEDSFDLIRS
+775 DEEDSFDTIRS

-798 ISLGRLTKKHPY
+798 ISLGRLTKKHLY

-817 DSDPDSYVQVEDI
+817 DSDPNSYVQVEDI

-836 TADEKDININKKMIK
+836 TADEKGININKKMIK

>member
-83 DTLKNFKEELKKI
+83 DTLKNFKEELIK
-96 IINDEKGN
+96 NYQNEKLLQ
-104 DENDEKEKGKDD
+104 ELKEK
-116 KGEKNDNKEK
+116 N
-126 GEETKSADDKNNNV
+126 
-140 SSITDEDII
+140 ITDPKEIDKYITNQKNLQKPIVTGEDII

-155 NEGDVRLIILG
+155 NEGEVRLIILG

-215 LTGENNSDAS
+215 LTGENVSDA
-225 KSSQLAVMYD
+225 KNSSQLAVMYD

-249 TVNFNAVDE
+249 TVNFKAVDE
-258 YNNHKF
+258 YKNHKF

-271 YSNKD
+271 FSNKD
-276 NKTDSDQKEDGD
+276 NKTDSDQKEDGN

-375 KPDDGEKPDSEES
+375 KPDDEEKPDTEES
-388 ESSETKSQESKAQ
+388 ESSEIKSQESKAQ
-401 TASTEKADLITSAKN
+401 TASTEKADFVTSAKN
-416 GISKLASLFKK
+416 GISKLASLLKK
-427 EDTDKKSEDEA
+427 EDADKKSKNESIE
-438 IDKEQKENTKAE
+438 KEKNENAKAE
-450 KDKEIEKEAEKDE
+450 NEEEIEKEAEKDE
-463 ENTKDKDEKPDTES
+463 ESTKDKDEKPDTES

-528 RFAVNQIIHPC
+528 RFAVNQVIHPC

-601 TKENPYFTFNFYSEN
+601 TKENPYFTFNFHSEN

-734 YSFKDQIPVSSRSLT
+734 YSFKDQMPVSSRSLT

-817 DSDPDSYVQVEDI
+817 DSDPNSYVQVEDI

-851 KERIALDAAEF
+851 KERIALDVAEF

>member
-83 DTLKNFKEELKKI
+83 DTLKNFKEELIKKYQ
-96 IINDEKGN
+96 NEKLLQ
-104 DENDEKEKGKDD
+104 ELKEK
-116 KGEKNDNKEK
+116 N
-126 GEETKSADDKNNNV
+126 
-140 SSITDEDII
+140 ITDPKEIDKYITNQKNLQKSIATGEDII

-155 NEGDVRLIILG
+155 NEGEVRLIILG

-215 LTGENNSDAS
+215 LTGENVSDA
-225 KSSQLAVMYD
+225 KNSSQLAVMYD

-258 YNNHKF
+258 YKNHKF

-271 YSNKD
+271 FSNKD

-350 VPIPYESYSALK
+350 VHIPYESYSALK

-463 ENTKDKDEKPDTES
+463 ENKKDKDEKPDTES

-553 HLLKLGSE
+553 HLFKLGSE

-734 YSFKDQIPVSSRSLT
+734 YSFNDQIPASSRSLT
-749 VTTKNVEAGE
+749 ITTKNVEAGE

-775 DEEDSFDLIRS
+775 DEEDSFDTIRS

-798 ISLGRLTKKHPY
+798 ISLGRLTKKHLY

-817 DSDPDSYVQVEDI
+817 DSDPNSYVQVEDI

-836 TADEKDININKKMIK
+836 TADEKGININKKMIK

>member
-52 TAEGKKNPT
+52 TAEGKKNAT

-83 DTLKNFKEELKKI
+83 DTLKKFKEELKKI
-96 IINDEKGN
+96 IVND
-104 DENDEKEKGKDD
+104 EKGKDD
-116 KGEKNDNKEK
+116 KEEKNDNKEK
-126 GEETKSADDKNNNV
+126 GEDTKSADDKNNNV

-215 LTGENNSDAS
+215 LTGENVSDA
-225 KSSQLAVMYD
+225 KNSSQLAVMYD

-249 TVNFNAVDE
+249 TVNFKAVDE
-258 YNNHKF
+258 YKNHKF

-271 YSNKD
+271 FSNKD

-330 NDPTGMELVKRLLSA
+330 NDPTGMELVKKLLSA

-375 KPDDGEKPDSEES
+375 KPDDGEKPDTEES

-401 TASTEKADLITSAKN
+401 TASTEKADFITSAKN

-427 EDTDKKSEDEA
+427 EDADKKSEDEA
-438 IDKEQKENTKAE
+438 IEKEQKENTKAE

-463 ENTKDKDEKPDTES
+463 ENKKDKDEKPDTES

-528 RFAVNQIIHPC
+528 RFAVNQVIHPC

-581 VKSIEVD
+581 LKSIEVD

>member
-83 DTLKNFKEELKKI
+83 DTLKKFKEELIK
-96 IINDEKGN
+96 NYQNEKLLQ
-104 DENDEKEKGKDD
+104 ELKEK
-116 KGEKNDNKEK
+116 N
-126 GEETKSADDKNNNV
+126 
-140 SSITDEDII
+140 ITDPKEIDKYITNQKNLQKPIVTGEDII

-215 LTGENNSDAS
+215 LTGENVSDA
-225 KSSQLAVMYD
+225 KNSSQLAVMYN

-258 YNNHKF
+258 YKNHKF

-271 YSNKD
+271 FSNKD

-350 VPIPYESYSALK
+350 VPIPYESYSALE

-375 KPDDGEKPDSEES
+375 KPDDGEKPDSEEN

-401 TASTEKADLITSAKN
+401 TASMGKADLITSAKN

-427 EDTDKKSEDEA
+427 EDADKKSEDEA

-450 KDKEIEKEAEKDE
+450 KGKEIEKEAEKDE
-463 ENTKDKDEKPDTES
+463 ENKKDKDEKPDTES

-514 KVEDKKERTYTFDK
+514 KVEDNKERTYTFDK
-528 RFAVNQIIHPC
+528 RFAVNQVIHPC

-553 HLLKLGSE
+553 HLVKLGSE

-817 DSDPDSYVQVEDI
+817 DSDPNSYVQVEDI